1 MGPNLYVTPPG
12 SFTHFHQDGHG
23 TVDSGHQCLR
33 GNNEVVMLRRLDEAN
48 KRRALK
54 ILCGSCLSYD
64 ALYGKPHDAGEK
76 PLWPTEKQ
84 IAELRKLNYC
94 PSVFTLQPGD
104 FVHINKGR
112 LHAFRKKRPADPT
125 CPEEF
130 CVSVAWDWLYQGSS
144 LAGAAAEVRE
154 PLLCAEKNK
163 GKQVPSLGHVETAMT
178 HAVLAANAALRAN
191 EGPQVSQ
198 HMQTSRETSLP
209 GFPASDAENELGA
222 PRDTSVM
229 AKGLLRSLGPAMQ
242 NLFKMQLGSLEVPP
256 MQAPGCTHEFLV
268 SPEPVVGLSAYFFL
282 YCSMCGGL
290 RWTAATEITSAVKS
304 LSRHPKDHASYLGSA
319 VASETLYSPV
329 RW

>member
-256 MQAPGCTHEFLV
+256 MQSSWVYTRIP
-268 SPEPVVGLSAYFFL
+268 GLS
-282 YCSMCGGL
+282 
-290 RWTAATEITSAVKS
+290 
-304 LSRHPKDHASYLGSA
+304 
-319 VASETLYSPV
+319 
-329 RW
+329 